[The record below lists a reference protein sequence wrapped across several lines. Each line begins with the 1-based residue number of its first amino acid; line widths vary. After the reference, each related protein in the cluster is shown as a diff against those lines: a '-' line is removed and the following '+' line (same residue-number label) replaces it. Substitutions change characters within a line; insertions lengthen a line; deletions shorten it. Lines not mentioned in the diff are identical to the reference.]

1 MVHPRKSSFTT
12 GILLLSVLAAPLAA
26 QRASDRVR
34 RAGPSGQVRPQAA
47 DQNTINFIRPGI
59 TVKIAS
65 AAIAK
70 DGTITARVT
79 LTDPKGL
86 PLDMYGVTT
95 PGAIT
100 VRFIAATIPAG
111 QKQFVAY
118 TTTVAKA
125 SINSNPSQIQ
135 ASTDSGGTWK
145 TNADGDYTYT
155 FATKA
160 PANYDATATH
170 AIGVSAQRNLSEFIT
185 YDEWS
190 ETSNDVFNFVP
201 NGSAVKVTR
210 SVVPTAACNNCHNPL
225 IGHGG
230 SRLTVE
236 MCILCHTPQTIN
248 PDTQL
253 TQDMNVLIHKIHMG
267 KNLPSVVAGTP
278 YRIYHRGAWSD
289 FSDVGFPSG
298 TDELKTCTVCHQ
310 NAPQADNYKNAP
322 SRAACGSCHDN
333 VNFATGAN
341 HVNLPQVD
349 DNMCA
354 TCHTPKGELEFDASV
369 MGAHT
374 VANKSATLAGL
385 VLSIQKIA
393 NTAPGQ
399 APTVTFQVTD
409 KAKNPVDISKI
420 TYIRV
425 VLRGPNVDYGVGA
438 AGIGVSEDPS
448 KTPGS
453 GGVYTYTMTNKLP
466 AAAAGSYT
474 ISLEA
479 RNSVNL
485 LAGTTKQTA
494 AIDAAMPVRTYFS
507 VDKSKMVQRRVV
519 VTTAKCAACHVDLT
533 LVHSASRG
541 DTQECVMCH
550 NPTLADGTSKQSVSF
565 ATQIHSIHRGNALAN
580 PYVLGTTNYQD
591 VGFPGDLRVCTTCHA
606 TDTYQ
611 VDNVGAVAAVASP
624 GGFTPTTMPIAAACQ
639 GCHDDKQT
647 AGHAAINT
655 DPNFGE
661 SCVVCH
667 GKSAAFAVD
676 TVHSRTQ

>member
-1 MVHPRKSSFTT
+1 MVRSRKSFFTI
-12 GILLLSVLAAPLAA
+12 GILLLAVVAPVVA
-26 QRASDRVR
+26 QRASDRAR
-34 RAGPSGQVRPQAA
+34 KAGPTGQVRPQAA

-59 TVKIAS
+59 TVKIVS

-79 LTDPKGL
+79 LVDPKGL
-86 PLDMYGVTT
+86 PLDMYGITT

-118 TTTVAKA
+118 TTAVAKA

-160 PANYDATATH
+160 PANFDATATH
-170 AIGVSAQRNLSEFIT
+170 AIGVSAQRDLSEFIT

-210 SVVPTAACNNCHNPL
+210 SVVPTAACNNCHDPL

-236 MCILCHTPQTIN
+236 MCVLCHTPQTIN

-253 TQDMNVLIHKIHMG
+253 TQDMNVLVHKIHMG

-310 NAPQADNYKNAP
+310 NAPQADNYKTAP
-322 SRAACGSCHDN
+322 SRAACGSCHDD
-333 VNFATGAN
+333 VNFATGEN

-349 DNMCA
+349 DNMCT
-354 TCHTPKGELEFDASV
+354 TCHTPKGELEFDASIL
-369 MGAHT
+369 GAHT
-374 VANKSATLAGL
+374 VANRSATLKGL
-385 VLSIQKIA
+385 VLQVQKIT

-399 APTVTFQVTD
+399 APTVTFKVTD
-409 KAKNPVDISKI
+409 KSGQPVDISTI

-425 VLRGPNVDYGVGA
+425 ILRGSNVDYGVGA
-438 AGIGVSEDPS
+438 GGMGVSEDPS

-474 ISLEA
+474 IALEA

-494 AIDAAMPVRTYFS
+494 AIDAAVPVRSYFS
-507 VDKSKMVQRRVV
+507 VDKSPVVARRVV
-519 VTTAKCAACHVDLT
+519 VTTAKCAACHGDLT

-550 NPTLADGTSKQSVSF
+550 NPTLSDGTSKQSVSF

-639 GCHDDKQT
+639 GCHDDKKT
-647 AGHAAINT
+647 AGHALINT

-667 GKSAAFAVD
+667 GKNASFAVD